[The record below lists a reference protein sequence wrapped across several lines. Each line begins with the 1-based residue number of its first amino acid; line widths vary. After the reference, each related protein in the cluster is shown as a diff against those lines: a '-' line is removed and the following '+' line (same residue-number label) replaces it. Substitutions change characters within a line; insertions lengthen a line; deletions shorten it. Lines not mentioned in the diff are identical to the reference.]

1 MIITCY
7 DLLYSRA
14 RKGQIMTPEEFRKGL
29 SKLDWKQSDF
39 ALEAGITP
47 VSVSNW
53 LTGVAPLPVWAQ
65 RHLQLL
71 LTLHDLAATLLE
83 PPTKKAREAR
93 LEAASLAKNDTKG
106 TRH

>member
-1 MIITCY
+1 
-7 DLLYSRA
+7 
-14 RKGQIMTPEEFRKGL
+14 MTPEEFREGL
-29 SKLDWKQSDF
+29 AKLNWKQSDF
-39 ALEAGITP
+39 AMEAGISP

-71 LTLHDLAATLLE
+71 ITLHDLAATLLE
-83 PPTKKAREAR
+83 PPTKKARMARQEAK
-93 LEAASLAKNDTKG
+93 ALAGNTPKG

>member
-1 MIITCY
+1 
-7 DLLYSRA
+7 
-14 RKGQIMTPEEFRKGL
+14 MTPDEFREGL
-29 SKLDWKQSDF
+29 VKLNWKQSDF
-39 ALEAGITP
+39 ALEAGVSP

-53 LTGVAPLPVWAQ
+53 LTGVAPLPAWAQ

-93 LEAASLAKNDTKG
+93 REAASLAKNVAKG